1 MTRVASA
8 RGSRYV
14 LRAVTDSFT
23 PRTVVTVALASLVAG
38 FVTVFGGGMVALRA
52 RAPQVD
58 TRSLRPEP
66 APTPEGP
73 DAASPDG
80 LPEASDAG
88 EAGEAAAAPAAAGNV
103 TLAPATVSRCFAGMA
118 PVAIPGARCDRL
130 PALDQHFAAR
140 SAQIAACAQGARGRL
155 TFIMDLR
162 FSNQHVSAWGG
173 PASTVANAGVV
184 SLCVRRATAPL
195 PLAGVPHAND
205 RYIVSIPI
213 EW

>member
-1 MTRVASA
+1 M
-8 RGSRYV
+8 
-14 LRAVTDSFT
+14 TDSFT

-38 FVTVFGGGMVALRA
+38 FVTVFGGGMVALRS
-52 RAPQVD
+52 RAPQPD
-58 TRSLRPEP
+58 PRSLRPDPAPPAPGQEP
-66 APTPEGP
+66 ASPEVLPDEP
-73 DAASPDG
+73 DAATPADPD
-80 LPEASDAG
+80 
-88 EAGEAAAAPAAAGNV
+88 AAVGAPTANV

-130 PALDQHFAAR
+130 PALDQHFTAR
-140 SAQIAACAQGARGRL
+140 SARIAACAQGARGRL

-162 FSNQHVSAWGG
+162 FSNQHVGAWGG

-184 SLCVRRATAPL
+184 SRCVRAATAPL
-195 PLAGVPHAND
+195 PLAAMPHAND